1 MNSNNQPMSQ
11 VDGDEENRNPKWL
24 LFQALS
30 DHRRE
35 IVFWVLNS
43 AYWTAFG
50 LIALLMTR
58 AFQSGM
64 PDVHLTILMRVA
76 CGFVMTSGLRLI
88 YRHARFRRLRLPVK
102 WLLVLGSFLA
112 LGLFEMAL
120 FHGLL
125 GAGVPLPG
133 GLAAGSLKLLVVR
146 MFNFGLWSSFY
157 FAFHLFENQH
167 ALEMRTTRAELAA
180 REHELRHLQ
189 AQMNPHFV
197 FSALDG
203 ILACKQDPH
212 AVEEL
217 TSSLAAH
224 LRFLLRDSRKME
236 PLACEVEAL
245 EKFLTIQASHLQKRL
260 ICRIYMD
267 ARASKVPLPPMTI
280 QPLLEDAFR
289 HRPKS
294 PDSPLHIWLTA
305 KVEAGS
311 LNATL
316 SYSGDEPA
324 KTADSSDEF
333 EALKKRLNLLLG
345 PRASVERRHDGGWTR
360 TSVIVR
366 LDDAKA

>member
-1 MNSNNQPMSQ
+1 MNSNNQPMSR
-11 VDGDEENRNPKWL
+11 VDGDEETRNPPWL
-24 LFQALS
+24 LFRTLS

-35 IVFWVLNS
+35 LVFWLLNA
-43 AYWTAFG
+43 AYWTVFG

-58 AFQSGM
+58 AFQAGM

-88 YRHARFRRLRLPVK
+88 FRHARFRQQRLLVK
-102 WLLVLGSFLA
+102 WALALGSFLV
-112 LGLFEMAL
+112 LGLLEMAL

-125 GAGVPLPG
+125 GAGAPLPG
-133 GLAAGSLKLLVVR
+133 GPAAGSLKLLVVR
-146 MFNFGLWSSFY
+146 LFNFSLWSSFY

-189 AQMNPHFV
+189 AQMNPHFI

-203 ILACKQDPH
+203 ILACRQDPH

-217 TSSLAAH
+217 TCSLVAH
-224 LRFLLRDSRKME
+224 KRFLLRDARKME

-245 EKFLTIQASHLQKRL
+245 EKFLTTQASHLQNRL

-294 PDSPLHIWLTA
+294 RDTPLHIWLTA
-305 KVEAGS
+305 KVEDGN

-316 SYSGDEPA
+316 SYTGEESAETAAPSGGFH
-324 KTADSSDEF
+324 T
-333 EALKKRLNLLLG
+333 LKQRLNLLLG
-345 PRASVERRHDGGWTR
+345 PRASVERRHDSGWTR
-360 TSVIVR
+360 TSVIIR
-366 LDDAKA
+366 LDAPA

>member
-1 MNSNNQPMSQ
+1 MNSNHQAMAH
-11 VDGDEENRNPKWL
+11 VDGDEEKPNPPWL
-24 LFQALS
+24 LYQALS

-35 IVFWVLNS
+35 LVFWLLNT
-43 AYWTAFG
+43 AYWTIFG

-58 AFQSGM
+58 AFQAGM

-76 CGFVMTSGLRLI
+76 CGFVMTAGLRVI
-88 YRHARFRRLRLPVK
+88 YRHARFRQQRLAVK
-102 WLLVLGSFLA
+102 WVLVLGSFLA
-112 LGLFEMAL
+112 LGLLEMAL

-125 GAGVPLPG
+125 GAGVLLPG
-133 GLAAGSLKLLVVR
+133 GVAAGSVKLLVVR

-203 ILACKQDPH
+203 ILACRQDPH

-217 TSSLAAH
+217 ASSLAAH
-224 LRFLLRDSRKME
+224 LRFLLRDARKME

-245 EKFLTIQASHLQKRL
+245 EKFLTTQASHLRNRL

-267 ARASKVPLPPMTI
+267 SQASKVPLPPMTI

-294 PDSPLHIWLTA
+294 PKSPLHIWLTA
-305 KVEAGS
+305 KVEDGK

-316 SYSGDEPA
+316 SYSGDESGEPA
-324 KTADSSDEF
+324 APTGEF
-333 EALKKRLNLLLG
+333 HALKQRLNLLLG
-345 PRASVERRHDGGWTR
+345 PRASVERHHDGGWTR
-360 TSVIVR
+360 TSVIIR
-366 LDDAKA
+366 LDATA

>member
-1 MNSNNQPMSQ
+1 MNSDNHPISH
-11 VDGDEENRNPKWL
+11 VDGHEENLNPPWL
-24 LFQALS
+24 LFRTLS

-35 IVFWVLNS
+35 LVFWLLNA
-43 AYWTAFG
+43 AYWAIFG

-64 PDVHLTILMRVA
+64 PDVHLTILMRVT
-76 CGFVMTSGLRLI
+76 CGFVMTAGLRLI
-88 YRHARFRRLRLPVK
+88 YRHARFRQQRLPVK
-102 WLLVLGSFLA
+102 WVLVLGSFLA
-112 LGLFEMAL
+112 LGLLEMAL
-120 FHGLL
+120 FHSLL

-133 GLAAGSLKLLVVR
+133 GLAAGSLKLLAVR
-146 MFNFGLWSSFY
+146 IFNFSLWSSLY

-180 REHELRHLQ
+180 REHELRQLQ
-189 AQMNPHFV
+189 AQMNPHFI
-197 FSALDG
+197 FGALDG
-203 ILACKQDPH
+203 ILACKQDSQ
-212 AVEEL
+212 AVGEL

-245 EKFLTIQASHLQKRL
+245 EKFLTIQASHLQNRL

-267 ARASKVPLPPMTI
+267 ALASKVPLPPMTI

-294 PDSPLHIWLTA
+294 PESPLHIWLTA
-305 KVEAGS
+305 KVEDGS

-316 SYSGDEPA
+316 SYSGEESGESAELPA
-324 KTADSSDEF
+324 EIQ
-333 EALKKRLNLLLG
+333 ALKKRLSLLLG
-345 PRASVERRHDGGWTR
+345 PAASVERRHDSGWTR

-366 LDDAKA
+366 LDEAKA